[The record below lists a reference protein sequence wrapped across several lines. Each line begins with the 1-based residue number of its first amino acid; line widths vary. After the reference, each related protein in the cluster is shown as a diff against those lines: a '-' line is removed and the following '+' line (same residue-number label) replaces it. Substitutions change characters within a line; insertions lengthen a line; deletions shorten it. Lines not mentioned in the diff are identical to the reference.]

1 MHRIYI
7 ESRLLIV
14 ALFCMVALAAC
25 ESAFLRNDLEVIK
38 SRGELVLITR
48 NNESCY
54 FEAAHG
60 PAGFEYELAKL
71 FADHLNLRVRTLL
84 VEDEAQMVEALLQG
98 KGDIVAAGAPFG
110 RPAARMVA
118 LGPGYLDVNA
128 QVVGRRGGP
137 TVTGAK
143 DLLQTPLWVTG
154 SSAGFDRLKNLQDE
168 YADLRWQTLSEYSSE
183 EMLQLVWNQ
192 SVPLTIVES
201 NTMAMNRRFYPEL
214 VVHFTVGET
223 QKLRWAMNPSNKH
236 LQRAVLQW
244 FGMTSTQET
253 IASLVSH
260 YYGHLEGFDY
270 VDLTRYRRRI
280 FDRLPKYQ
288 TYFEEAA
295 SRNGLDWQLVAAM
308 AYQESHWNP
317 LAVSFTGVRGIM
329 MITTDTAKTL
339 GLKDRLV
346 EKEAIYAGTRYLAQ
360 LHRLVGDEVPE
371 PDRTLMALAAYNLGF
386 GHLKDARELTAE
398 LGKSPNSWS
407 AVRETLP
414 LLQKKKYYQKLLYG
428 YARGSEAVQYV
439 DRIRTYHKILNMAM
453 APEGLKNIG
462 G

>member
-7 ESRLLIV
+7 KSRLLIV
-14 ALFCMVALAAC
+14 ALFCTVALAAC

-71 FADHLNLRVRTLL
+71 FANHLNLRIRTLL

-98 KGDIVAAGAPFG
+98 KGDIIAAGAPFG

-137 TVTGAK
+137 AVTGAK

-154 SSAGFDRLKNLQDE
+154 SSAGFDRLKGLKEE

-223 QKLRWAMNPSNKH
+223 QKLRWAMNPSNKQ

-244 FGMTSTQET
+244 FEMTSTQEA

-260 YYGHLEGFDY
+260 YYSHLEGFDY

-329 MITTDTAKTL
+329 MITADTAKTL

-360 LHRLVGDEVPE
+360 LHRLVGDQVPE

-386 GHLKDARELTAE
+386 GHLKDVRELTAE

-407 AVRETLP
+407 AVREVLP
-414 LLQKKKYYQKLLYG
+414 LLQKKKYYQKLPHG
-428 YARGSEAVQYV
+428 YARGNEAVRYV

-453 APEGLKNIG
+453 APEGLKNFG

>member
-1 MHRIYI
+1 MHRIYL

-14 ALFCMVALAAC
+14 ALFCMVALTAC
-25 ESAFLRNDLEVIK
+25 ESAFLRNDLEAIK

-54 FEAAHG
+54 YEAAHG

-71 FADHLNLRVRTLL
+71 FADHLNLRIRTLL

-98 KGDIVAAGAPFG
+98 KGDIIAAGAPFG
-110 RPAARMVA
+110 RSAARMVA
-118 LGPGYLDVNA
+118 LGPGYLDVTA

-137 TVTGAK
+137 TVTDAK

-154 SSAGFDRLKNLQDE
+154 SSASFDQLKSLKEE
-168 YADLRWQTLSEYSSE
+168 YSDLHWQTLSEYSSE

-201 NTMAMNRRFYPEL
+201 NTLAMNRSFYPEL
-214 VVHFTVGET
+214 VVHFAVGET
-223 QKLRWAMNPSNKH
+223 QKLRWAIHPKNKH
-236 LQRAVLQW
+236 LQRAVQQW
-244 FGMTSTQET
+244 FARTSTQEMV
-253 IASLVSH
+253 ASLVSH
-260 YYGHLEGFDY
+260 YYSHLEDFDF

-295 SRNGLDWQLVAAM
+295 SRNGMDWQLVAAM

-329 MITTDTAKTL
+329 MITGDTAKTL
-339 GLKDRLV
+339 GLKDRLS
-346 EKEAIYAGTRYLAQ
+346 EREAIHAGTRYLAQ

-371 PDRTLMALAAYNLGF
+371 PDRTLMALAAYNIGF
-386 GHLKDARELTAE
+386 GHLKDARELAVG
-398 LGKSPNSWS
+398 LGKSGNSWS
-407 AVRETLP
+407 TVRETLP
-414 LLQKKKYYQKLLYG
+414 LLQKKKYYQNLPHG
-428 YARGSEAVQYV
+428 YARGNEAVRYV
-439 DRIRTYHKILNMAM
+439 DRIRSYHKILNMAM
-453 APEGLKNIG
+453 APEGFKNIG

>member
-1 MHRIYI
+1 MHRIYLK
-7 ESRLLIV
+7 SRLLIV
-14 ALFCMVALAAC
+14 ALFCTVALAAC

-48 NNESCY
+48 NNESCFY
-54 FEAAHG
+54 EAAHG

-71 FADHLNLRVRTLL
+71 FADHLNLRIRTLL

-98 KGDIVAAGAPFG
+98 KGDIIAAGAPFG
-110 RPAARMVA
+110 RAAARMVA
-118 LGPGYLDVNA
+118 LGPGYLDVNG

-137 TVTGAK
+137 AVTGAK

-154 SSAGFDRLKNLQDE
+154 SSASFDRLKGLKQE
-168 YADLRWQTLSEYSSE
+168 YADLQWQTLSEYSSE
-183 EMLQLVWNQ
+183 EMLQLVWNR

-214 VVHFTVGET
+214 VVHFTGGET
-223 QKLRWAMNPSNKH
+223 QKLRWAINPSNRH
-236 LQRAVLQW
+236 LQRAVSQW
-244 FGMTSTQET
+244 FARTSTQESV
-253 IASLVSH
+253 ASLVSH
-260 YYGHLEGFDY
+260 YYSHLQDFDY

-288 TYFEEAA
+288 TYFEDAA

-317 LAVSFTGVRGIM
+317 SAVSFTGVRGIM
-329 MITTDTAKTL
+329 MITEGTAKTL
-339 GLKDRLV
+339 GLKDRLA

-360 LHRLVGDEVPE
+360 LHRSIGDEVPE

-398 LGKSPNSWS
+398 LGKSGNSWS

-414 LLQKKKYYQKLLYG
+414 LLHKKKYYQKLAHG
-428 YARGSEAVQYV
+428 YARGTEAVHYV

-453 APEGLKNIG
+453 APEGLKNFG

>member
-1 MHRIYI
+1 MHRIYLN
-7 ESRLLIV
+7 SRLLFV
-14 ALFCMVALAAC
+14 ALFCTVALAAC
-25 ESAFLRNDLEVIK
+25 ERAFLRNDLEVIK

-54 FEAAHG
+54 YEAAHG

-71 FADHLNLRVRTLL
+71 FATHLNLRIRTLL
-84 VEDEAQMVEALLQG
+84 IEDEAQMVEALLQG
-98 KGDIVAAGAPFG
+98 KGDIIAPGSPFG

-137 TVTGAK
+137 VVTEAR

-154 SSAGFDRLKNLQDE
+154 SSAGFDRLKSLKE
-168 YADLRWQTLSEYSSE
+168 AYADLHWQTLSDYSSE

-192 SVPLTIVES
+192 SVPLTVVES
-201 NTMAMNRRFYPEL
+201 NTLAMNRRFYPEL
-214 VVHFTVGET
+214 VVHFTLGET
-223 QKLRWAMNPSNKH
+223 QQLRWAMNPANKH
-236 LQRAVLQW
+236 LQRAVMQW
-244 FGMTSTQET
+244 FMQASTQET
-253 IASLVSH
+253 VASMVSH
-260 YYGHLEGFDY
+260 YYSHLEDFDY

-295 SRNGLDWQLVAAM
+295 SQNGLDWQLVAAM

-329 MITTDTAKTL
+329 QITEGTAKTL
-339 GLKDRLV
+339 GLKDRMA
-346 EKEAIYAGTRYLAQ
+346 EKEAISAGTRYLAQ
-360 LHRLVGDEVPE
+360 LRRLVGDEVPE
-371 PDRTLMALAAYNLGF
+371 PDRTLMALAAYNLGY
-386 GHLKDARELTAE
+386 GHLKDVRALASE

-414 LLQKKKYYQKLLYG
+414 LLQKKKYYQTLPHG
-428 YARGSEAVQYV
+428 YARGNEAVQYV
-439 DRIRTYHKILNMAM
+439 DRIRTYHEILNMAS
-453 APEGLKNIG
+453 APEGLRNLG

>member
-1 MHRIYI
+1 M
-7 ESRLLIV
+7 LLIV
-14 ALFCMVALAAC
+14 ALVCTVALTAC
-25 ESAFLRNDLEVIK
+25 ESAFFRNDLEVIK

-71 FADHLNLRVRTLL
+71 FADHLNLRIRTLL

-118 LGPGYLDVNA
+118 LGPGYLPVNA

-137 TVTGAK
+137 VVTEPK

-154 SSAGFDRLKNLQDE
+154 SSAGFDRLKSLKEE
-168 YADLRWQTLSEYSSE
+168 YTDLRWQTLSEYSSE

-192 SVPLTIVES
+192 SVPLTVVES
-201 NTMAMNRRFYPEL
+201 NTLAMNRRFYPEL
-214 VVHFTVGET
+214 VVHFTLGET
-223 QKLRWAMNPSNKH
+223 QQLRWAMNPGNKL
-236 LQRAVLQW
+236 LQRAVQEW
-244 FGMTSTQET
+244 FAQTSTQET
-253 IASLVSH
+253 VASLVSH
-260 YYGHLEGFDY
+260 YYSHLEDFDY

-288 TYFEEAA
+288 THFEEAA
-295 SRNGLDWQLVAAM
+295 LQNGLDWQLVAAM

-329 MITTDTAKTL
+329 MITEDTAKIL
-339 GLKDRLV
+339 GLKDRMA

-360 LHRLVGDEVPE
+360 LHRLVGEDVPE

-398 LGKSPNSWS
+398 LGKSANSWS

-414 LLQKKKYYQKLLYG
+414 LLQKKKYYQNLTHG
-428 YARGSEAVQYV
+428 YARGNEAVQYV

-453 APEGLKNIG
+453 APEGL
-462 G
+462 

>member
-1 MHRIYI
+1 MHRIYL

-14 ALFCMVALAAC
+14 ALFCTVALAAC

-54 FEAAHG
+54 YEAAHG

-71 FADHLNLRVRTLL
+71 FADHLNLRIRTLL
-84 VEDEAQMVEALLQG
+84 IEDEAQMVEALLQG

-137 TVTGAK
+137 AVTEAK
-143 DLLQTPLWVTG
+143 DLLQTPLWITG
-154 SSAGFDRLKNLQDE
+154 SSASSDRLKSLKQE

-201 NTMAMNRRFYPEL
+201 NTLAMNRRFYPEL

-223 QKLRWAMNPSNKH
+223 QKLRWAINPSNKH
-236 LQRAVLQW
+236 LQRAVSQW
-244 FGMTSTQET
+244 FAMTSTQESV
-253 IASLVSH
+253 ASLVSH
-260 YYGHLEGFDY
+260 YYSHLEDFDY

-288 TYFEEAA
+288 TYFEDAA

-329 MITTDTAKTL
+329 MITEGTAKTL
-339 GLKDRLV
+339 GLKDRLA

-360 LHRLVGDEVPE
+360 LHRSIGDEVPE

-398 LGKSPNSWS
+398 LGKSGNSWS

-414 LLQKKKYYQKLLYG
+414 LLHKKKYYQKLAHG
-428 YARGSEAVQYV
+428 YARGTEAVQYV

-453 APEGLKNIG
+453 APEGLKNFG

>member
-1 MHRIYI
+1 MHRIYL

-14 ALFCMVALAAC
+14 ALYCTVALAAC
-25 ESAFLRNDLEVIK
+25 EGAFLRNDLEVLK

-54 FEAAHG
+54 YEAAHG
-60 PAGFEYELAKL
+60 PAGFEYELAKQ
-71 FADHLNLRVRTLL
+71 FADHLNLRIRTLL
-84 VEDEAQMVEALLQG
+84 IEDEAQMVEALLQG
-98 KGDIVAAGAPFG
+98 KGDIIAAGAPFG

-137 TVTGAK
+137 AVTGAK
-143 DLLQTPLWVTG
+143 DLLQTPLWVSG
-154 SSAGFDRLKNLQDE
+154 SSASFDRLKSLKQE
-168 YADLRWQTLSEYSSE
+168 HADLRWQTLSEYSSE

-223 QKLRWAMNPSNKH
+223 RKLRWAMNPSDKH
-236 LQRAVLQW
+236 LQRAVSQW
-244 FGMTSTQET
+244 FAMLSSQET
-253 IASLVSH
+253 VASLVSH
-260 YYGHLEGFDY
+260 YYSHLEDFDY

-329 MITTDTAKTL
+329 MITEGTAKTL
-339 GLKDRLV
+339 GLKDRLA

-360 LHRLVGDEVPE
+360 LHRSIGDEVPE

-398 LGKSPNSWS
+398 LGRSGNSWS

-414 LLQKKKYYQKLLYG
+414 LLHKKKYYQKLPHG
-428 YARGSEAVQYV
+428 YARGTEAVQYV
-439 DRIRTYHKILNMAM
+439 DRIRTYHKILNMAL
-453 APEGLKNIG
+453 APEGLKNFG